1 MRGSVYRVLDSGLS
15 IADVQMAGGEWALVV
30 APSGWNYKLGDEGTA
45 DSASY
50 MMLFSKPCFSL
61 FTFSQNFQ
69 III

>member
-1 MRGSVYRVLDSGLS
+1 MRGLAYMGLDSSLS
-15 IADVQMAGGEWALVV
+15 IGDVRMAEGQSALVV
-30 APSGWNYKLGDEGTA
+30 APTAWNKKRGGEGTA